1 MLNLKIDEFLLAKAG
16 KATKT
21 LAGYRSVLYLF
32 RDFTGPASW
41 PPTPAQIDAFLND
54 AKRRGLKEST
64 VEAYYKAL
72 KIWLAWL
79 VKRGKLEENPIDQ
92 AETPPRPKLLP
103 RAPRRNELQTL
114 FTYLEEKADKGRG
127 HWLDVR
133 SLALWSLA
141 LDTGL
146 RVGELAAL
154 TIADIAAEKGH
165 RIAFISGGKTHRD
178 RTVVFSKPT
187 AKDLRRWLKVRKG
200 LDLPDAPGDTRR
212 GAGLTALFV
221 SHPRGRWQRLT
232 DWGIRQNLKELCRLA
247 GIGHLSPH
255 QFRNAYAVFS
265 IRNRADLLDV
275 QKQMGHTNIS
285 TTNRYLIVADEGR
298 EKRHKAS
305 SPRGKL

>member
-1 MLNLKIDEFLLAKAG
+1 MLNLTIDEFLLAKAG

-21 LAGYRSVLYLF
+21 VTGYRSILYLF
-32 RDFTGPASW
+32 RDFTRPDTW

-79 VKRGKLEENPIDQ
+79 VKRGRIESNPFDQ

-154 TIADIAAEKGH
+154 TTADVVAEKGH
-165 RIAFISGGKTHRD
+165 RVAFIRGGKTHRD

-187 AKDLRRWLKVRKG
+187 GKDIKRWLKTRKG
-200 LDLPDAPGDTRR
+200 LDLPDD
-212 GAGLTALFV
+212 LTALFV
-221 SHPRGRWQRLT
+221 SHPRGRWRRLT
-232 DWGIRQNLKELCRLA
+232 DWGMRQNLKNLCELA

-255 QFRNAYAVFS
+255 QFRSAYAVFS

-275 QKQMGHTNIS
+275 QRQMGHTNIS